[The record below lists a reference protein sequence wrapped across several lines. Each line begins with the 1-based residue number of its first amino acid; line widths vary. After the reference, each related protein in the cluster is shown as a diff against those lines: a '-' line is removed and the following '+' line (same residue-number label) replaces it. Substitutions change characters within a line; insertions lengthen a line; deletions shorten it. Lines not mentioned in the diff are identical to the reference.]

1 MPQPGILYAL
11 VARGSVILAEYSS
24 SILGNA
30 GVVSLQILEKINAS
44 NGERLSYLVGDHIVH
59 LLLADGFTFLCM
71 TPQAFNRR
79 VPFAFLEDVR
89 IRFTTAHGSAAANAA
104 AYSFNQTFAPILQ
117 ERAAYHNNPSND
129 TVSRVTGEVNG
140 LREVMVE
147 NIERVL
153 ERGDRLE
160 LLVQKTDELSDSAFV
175 FKRGATTL
183 KRDMWYRNIRTS
195 VYVVLLIILGL
206 YILAALICGPSVTH
220 C

>member
-1 MPQPGILYAL
+1 MQ
-11 VARGSVILAEYSS
+11 RSMQTQFFSSGSVILAEYSS

-44 NGERLSYLVGDHIVH
+44 NGERLSYLVGDHI
-59 LLLADGFTFLCM
+59 
-71 TPQAFNRR
+71 AFNRR